1 MSSLLLRHG
10 AKLAAVLAIL
20 ALTIFAL
27 SLLLST
33 GDPSKPQG
41 KPAAD
46 AGEVSKQQPRGSET
60 FSIAPPIA
68 PARKSVL
75 AEPPTILPQALD
87 ANGSTAE
94 GEERRLAILGSL
106 QEAATTYSPEGIPL
120 IEPSLYSSD
129 REVREAAADA
139 LVVLGETGG
148 AKALRKAAAKSRDP
162 REAVALIERAE
173 YLELPPAKLSPRD
186 NQPDPARATAP
197 ALAPAPPTKLPR

>member
-1 MSSLLLRHG
+1 MSSLLSRHG
-10 AKLAAVLAIL
+10 AKLAAVLAISAL
-20 ALTIFAL
+20 AVVTL
-27 SLLLST
+27 SLLWST
-33 GDPSKPQG
+33 ADSTETQG
-41 KPAAD
+41 NYAAPAREPAA
-46 AGEVSKQQPRGSET
+46 QQPRGSET
-60 FSIAPPIA
+60 FSRAPPIA

-94 GEERRLAILGSL
+94 GEERRFAIVGSL
-106 QEAATTYSPEGIPL
+106 QEAATSYSPEGIPL